1 LETNNQRRA
10 HRIDVDL
17 RVTVTI
23 NSKVLPDY
31 PLPGRLENLSEDGM
45 RISFPFH
52 MDVLESDQLNIA
64 LTLPEPF
71 GAIRGLGEIQWKR
84 WNAETQ
90 RTVCGVRMANL
101 DEEHLLALK
110 DIIHEVQAGENA
122 S

>member
-1 LETNNQRRA
+1 LETNNNRRA

-17 RVTVTI
+17 RVTVTV

-31 PLPGRLENLSEDGM
+31 PLPGRLENLSVDGM

-64 LTLPEPF
+64 LNLPEPF
-71 GAIRGLGEIQWKR
+71 GVIHGLGEIQWKR
-84 WNAETQ
+84 WNTATQ

-101 DEEHLLALK
+101 DMEHMLALQ
-110 DIIHEVQAGENA
+110 DIIHEVRTSENA
-122 S
+122 D